1 MEEANNN
8 DQTTRGEYHPNHE
21 VVLSM
26 QIEVEK
32 NSKLLQYGYF
42 QNLKILSNENRNRT
56 VRLNCHVAF
65 VILNTD
71 IITRGARN
79 SFSVFTTF
87 VA

>member
-8 DQTTRGEYHPNHE
+8 DQTTRGEYHPNHKD
-21 VVLSM
+21 VLYM
-26 QIEVEK
+26 KIEVEK